1 MTMDYNIHVKEMIT
15 GREMMG
21 NGLFE
26 TADEIGYCH
35 LWGSTKYED
44 EWQERIK
51 SRLKKEAPDLF
62 ELIQERVNTFLSSE
76 DFLYS

>member
-1 MTMDYNIHVKEMIT
+1 MIN
-15 GREMMG
+15 GREMSDP
-21 NGLFE
+21 GLFE
-26 TADEIGYCH
+26 TADEIGFCH

-51 SRLKKEAPDLF
+51 RRLKEEAPGLF
-62 ELIQERVNTFLSSE
+62 ELIQERVGSFLLSE